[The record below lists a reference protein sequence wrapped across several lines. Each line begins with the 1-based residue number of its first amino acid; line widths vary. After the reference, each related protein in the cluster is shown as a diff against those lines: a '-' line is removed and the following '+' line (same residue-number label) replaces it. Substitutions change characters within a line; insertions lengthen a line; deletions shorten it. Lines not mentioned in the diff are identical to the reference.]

1 MNMNEEL
8 EFNEIVEGDV
18 LTEEEMMVISGGNK
32 AA

>member
-18 LTEEEMMVISGGNK
+18 LTEEEMMAISGGNK

>member
-18 LTEEEMMVISGGNK
+18 LTEEEMMAISGGMK
-32 AA
+32 G